1 MRQGLPTKE
10 PATFMNVSTPE
21 QWHEGPG
28 MVQDLRD
35 LLWSH
40 RDPGR
45 ATEMQAYLKGQFP
58 FFGIP
63 TTARRSLLRTFLHG
77 REGIPS
83 GPRLREEAHLLWQEP
98 ERELHY
104 CALELLERRLKD
116 LGPEDYPFIESL
128 VTSQSWWDTV
138 DVLAPKLMGGE
149 LARNP
154 EQLPA
159 KVAEWLSSDHLWLQ
173 RTALLCQLK
182 WKDRTDLPCLTLA
195 IEHTLRS
202 PEFFLRKAIGW
213 AMREYAKTDP
223 DWVRNHV
230 AHTELS
236 SLSRREALK
245 HL

>member
-1 MRQGLPTKE
+1 
-10 PATFMNVSTPE
+10 MNVCTSE
-21 QWHEGPG
+21 MGHEGPG
-28 MVQDLRD
+28 IVQDLKD
-35 LLWSH
+35 LLRSH

-63 TTARRSLLRTFLHG
+63 TTTRRSLLRTFLHE
-77 REGIPS
+77 RQEIPF
-83 GPRLREEAHLLWQEP
+83 GQRLREVVRLLWQEP

-104 CALELLERRLKD
+104 CAQELLELRLKE
-116 LGPEDYPFIESL
+116 LGPEDFPFLESL
-128 VTSQSWWDTV
+128 VISQSWWDTV
-138 DVLAPKLMGGE
+138 DVLAPKLMGGV
-149 LARNP
+149 LVRNP
-154 EQLPA
+154 EQLPG
-159 KVAEWLSSDHLWLQ
+159 KVAEWLASGHLWLQ

-182 WKDRTDLPCLTLA
+182 WKDRTDLPCLILA
-195 IEHTLRS
+195 IEHTRRS

-213 AMREYAKTDP
+213 ALREYAKTDP

-230 AHTELS
+230 ARTELS